1 MKIKNLSVFFISV
14 FLAFSCSNAS
24 NDGYKSLL
32 WKISGNGLENPS
44 YLFGTHHLAPISFL
58 DSIPGILEI
67 FEQTEQTI
75 GELDLS
81 NLGEMQMRTL
91 TESFLPDDVTYD
103 SLLSKEDRQLLDS
116 ALQNTLGDGIDVFGQ
131 LKPAMLQNLI
141 SIAQFQKKYPSPSN
155 NVGLDE
161 YFQQEADK
169 RFRPVIGL
177 ETVEDQ
183 IYVLLNAQTL
193 ERQTELLM
201 CAVKHPDLTTKII
214 EELQIAYYNQDLD
227 KIQKLYEED
236 LPNDPCPSTQEEKDI
251 IGKNRNEKWL
261 EKLPQLIE
269 QKSSFIAVGCAH
281 LPGKYGLIEGL
292 RRLGYKVEPVK

>member
-67 FEQTEQTI
+67 FEQTEQTV
-75 GELDLS
+75 GELDLN
-81 NLGEMQMRTL
+81 NLGEMQMRL
-91 TESFLPDDVTYD
+91 FSESLLPEDVTYD
-103 SLLSKEDRQLLDS
+103 SLLSCQDLQLLDS
-116 ALQNTLGDGIDVFGQ
+116 ALRNTLGDGIDVFGQ

-141 SIAQFQKKYPSPSN
+141 SIAQFQKKYPSLSN